1 LAQKYSYRYIYT
13 RRNILDVA
21 VAGIPIQSSGDPMIE
36 GQVVVITGAS
46 SGIGKATALEL
57 ARLGAKVV
65 LGARHEEALVQV
77 ARQIRLAEGEVVY
90 RSTDVSKREDLISL
104 VRLAQESFGRLDL
117 LFSNAG
123 AMPIGPFDELAVEDW
138 ETMVDVNIKGVLYG
152 IAAALPVFREQ
163 GSGHFIHTASTAAR
177 KTVPNQVVYSATK
190 AAVLAISDG
199 LRQELA
205 GQIRVSTILPGFT
218 DTAFSDHVKGPELR
232 VQLQKA
238 GEKFAM
244 SPEAVANAIVYILQQ
259 PQGVNIGEVTL
270 RSKAQ
275 A

>member
-1 LAQKYSYRYIYT
+1 
-13 RRNILDVA
+13 
-21 VAGIPIQSSGDPMIE
+21 MIE

-46 SGIGKATALEL
+46 SGIGRATSLEL
-57 ARLGAKVV
+57 ARFGAKLV
-65 LGARHEEALVQV
+65 LGARHEESLVQV
-77 ARQIRLAEGEVVY
+77 ADQVRLAGGKVAY
-90 RSTDVSKREDLISL
+90 RSTDVSKREDLASL
-104 VRLAQESFGRLDL
+104 VRLAQETFGRLDV

-138 ETMVDVNIKGVLYG
+138 EMMVDVNIKGVLYG
-152 IAAALPVFREQ
+152 IAAALPVFRGQ

-177 KTVPNQVVYSATK
+177 KTVPNQVIYSATK
-190 AAVLAISDG
+190 AAVLALSDG

-218 DTAFSDHVKGPELR
+218 DTAFSEHVRSPELKA
-232 VQLQKA
+232 QLQKA

-244 SPEAVANAIVYILQQ
+244 SPEAVAKAIVYILQQ
-259 PQGVNIGEVTL
+259 PDEVNIGEVTL